1 MARKKEV
8 RGGARRGKSQAH
20 SEGRWVS
27 RRRGRAGKESLPSRN
42 ERKHKR
48 VSVRKNS
55 LGGSGESWFHSKSG
69 QN

>member
-1 MARKKEV
+1 MKED
-8 RGGARRGKSQAH
+8 GFQEGEAEQA
-20 SEGRWVS
+20 
-27 RRRGRAGKESLPSRN
+27 ESLPSRN

-48 VSVRKNS
+48 VSVRKSS